1 MTRGAKMF
9 FGIFIAIFV
18 IAIAVGASS
27 NSGNNSSNLAAC
39 GMVRSI
45 AADSANGTL
54 AASDLPQRVTDFYN
68 QSIIGTPQLQD
79 GALKMKQAITAIQ
92 NNSSTDVSALYS
104 QGLAEALQACTAS
117 GN

>member
-1 MTRGAKMF
+1 MTRPAAIIIVLIGV
-9 FGIFIAIFV
+9 IFATVFTIS
-18 IAIAVGASS
+18 ASS